1 MRESNFDCKKF
12 TFSLEQYF
20 KKSEYQ
26 IKSAEV
32 LSLITPKFVETKEK
46 LYFSNFENEF
56 TINFRDKEYL
66 ILLSIYSWYCPE
78 EIGILLRLNLEKFSN
93 VPDFYFLKFL
103 LKNKGTMLNFL
114 MDTTMLSSRD
124 FWGNICNK
132 KNSKIFH
139 KLYSPKFSSKSKPK
153 KVQRARGYKDKGTLR
168 LKSDIHSFA
177 SGTREQQTIEQRRLV
192 LQHTYE
198 FLQGFLE

>member
-1 MRESNFDCKKF
+1 MRDSNFDYRKF
-12 TFSLEQYF
+12 EETLEQYF
-20 KKSEYQ
+20 EKSEYQ

-46 LYFSNFENEF
+46 LYFSDFENEF

-66 ILLSIYSWYCPE
+66 ILLSIYSWYCPK
-78 EIGILLRLNLEKFSN
+78 EIGILLRMNLERFSKN
-93 VPDFYFLKFL
+93 IDFFFLKFL
-103 LKNKGTMLNFL
+103 IESKVSMLNFL
-114 MDTTMLSSRD
+114 FDTTLWSTRD

-132 KNSKIFH
+132 QNSKIFH

-177 SGTREQQTIEQRRLV
+177 TGTREHQTIEQQRLD